1 MIHPVAAE
9 TLFYHVVVVVVYG
22 LARSRLAHSRPSV
35 RPTKKSFEWALVVV
49 FVLARSLLAH
59 SRRHPSVRPATKSF
73 EWASV
78 GVVAVFDETVMVIG
92 KVAVAGHSFQSKP
105 TWFFVGEVR
114 AIGKA
119 GGFGIDCWYSTTG
132 AGAAAALCLLVV
144 GGTHDYYY

>member
-9 TLFYHVVVVVVYG
+9 TLFYHVVVVYG

-92 KVAVAGHSFQSKP
+92 K
-105 TWFFVGEVR
+105 
-114 AIGKA
+114 A